1 MVKPDLRRK
10 RSPEIGLRNSVG
22 YFRIN
27 SFIAMYIRVDGHVYN
42 YLLRSFYGN
51 HKAFRLK

>member
-22 YFRIN
+22 FFRVS